1 MAKHIML
8 PDNSQSVLEY
18 ISLKT
23 SKTRHATLIDP
34 ANQTPN
40 EASRMAEAAIE
51 AGTNL
56 IMIGGSTETPHN
68 VVEETVDAIQEIF
81 ELRCWSATQNIEA
94 NEEMWKTP
102 IVLFPGGSRAL
113 ASKADAITF
122 MTLMN
127 SNSRKYLMDE
137 QRLGAQYILKNN
149 IEPIPTGYLIYS
161 PGGKAGQVGEAL
173 LIQKEDLESTI
184 QYASA
189 ANCFNFQILYLEAGS
204 GAKTP
209 ISTEHISLA
218 REHFQNTLFVG
229 GGIRTTNQIK
239 QASKSGADWVV
250 TGTVIESYSNLDELK
265 VKLQEL
271 INAL

>member
-1 MAKHIML
+1 ML
-8 PDNSQSVLEY
+8 PDNSLSVLDY
-18 ISLKT
+18 ISSKF

-34 ANQTPN
+34 ANQTPSN
-40 EASRMAEAAIE
+40 AAKIVEVAVE
-51 AGTNL
+51 AGTSL
-56 IMIGGSTETPHN
+56 VMVGGSTETPHN
-68 VVEETVDAIQEIF
+68 IVEETVNAIQEIL

-94 NEEMWKTP
+94 NEEIWKIP
-102 IVLFPGGSRAL
+102 ILLFPGGSRAL

-137 QRLGAQYILKNN
+137 QRLGAQYVIKNN

-204 GAKTP
+204 GSITP
-209 ISTEHISLA
+209 ISSEHISLA
-218 REHFQNTLFVG
+218 REHFKNTLFVG
-229 GGIRTTNQIK
+229 GGIRTTDQIK
-239 QASKSGADWVV
+239 QASESGADWIV

-265 VKLQEL
+265 IKLQEL